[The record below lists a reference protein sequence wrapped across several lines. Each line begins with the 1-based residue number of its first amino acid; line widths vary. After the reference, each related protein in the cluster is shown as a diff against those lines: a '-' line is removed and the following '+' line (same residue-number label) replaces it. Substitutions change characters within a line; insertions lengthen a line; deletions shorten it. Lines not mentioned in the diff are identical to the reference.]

1 MLTMIMKT
9 IITLLCFLSAEGFT
23 SPAVHTSCRIS
34 SKLSVFGGGAK
45 KKTTKSSS
53 SSPLVEEALSAYPYV
68 LTDAEK
74 KAGCI
79 ANFNELA
86 SLYGD
91 ENALAMV
98 KLEPKTLTFNKD
110 NYAFQLAN
118 WEEQFGLE
126 A

>member
-1 MLTMIMKT
+1 MIMKT
-9 IITLLCFLSAEGFT
+9 IITLLCFLLAEGFT
-23 SPAVHTSCRIS
+23 SPAVHTSSSCRIS
-34 SKLSVFGGGAK
+34 SSLSVFGGAK
-45 KKTTKSSS
+45 KKATKSS

-68 LTDAEK
+68 LNDTEK

-79 ANFNELA
+79 ANFNEMA

-110 NYAFQLAN
+110 NYALQLAN

>member
-23 SPAVHTSCRIS
+23 SRPSVRIDSCRIS
-34 SKLSVFGGGAK
+34 SSLSVFGGRA
-45 KKTTKSSS
+45 KKTTKSS

-68 LTDAEK
+68 LTDAAK

-79 ANFNELA
+79 ANFNEMA

>member
-1 MLTMIMKT
+1 MKT

-23 SPAVHTSCRIS
+23 SRPVVHTSSSCRIS
-34 SKLSVFGGGAK
+34 SSLSVFGGA
-45 KKTTKSSS
+45 KKTTKSS

-79 ANFNELA
+79 ANFNEMA

-98 KLEPKTLTFNKD
+98 RLEPKTLTFNKD
-110 NYAFQLAN
+110 NYALQLAN

>member
-1 MLTMIMKT
+1 MVTIMKT
-9 IITLLCFLSAEGFT
+9 IITLLCFLSVEGFT
-23 SPAVHTSCRIS
+23 SPAVRTSSNCRIS

-45 KKTTKSSS
+45 KTTKSS

-68 LTDAEK
+68 LTDTAK